1 MVRSVNLTTPWS
13 KPASGLT
20 SFVVDELSAVVDA
33 PSAATAAK
41 IVEVLSVATT
51 WPYLKYEND
60 VRLCCEDGEEQA
72 SRHRTRRVDRP

>member
-1 MVRSVNLTTPWS
+1 
-13 KPASGLT
+13 
-20 SFVVDELSAVVDA
+20 LSAVVDA